1 LSLQIKKM
9 LSQKKLFSLLYH
21 DIFDYPLTS
30 EELNKWLAGNIIS
43 KKGVNIDFSDGYYFL
58 KGRKK
63 LVKKRL
69 KRARYSKKKFS
80 IAQKKALLIA
90 KIPTVKFIGITGSLA
105 MNNCKIDSDIDFIL
119 VTKSHTLWITRLFVY
134 LLLLITRTKVRH
146 PKDSIENNKLCLNI
160 WMDELNLKINKKN
173 IYTAHELAQIK
184 PLVDKGNIFSELIY
198 ANSWIL
204 NYWPNAVNLSKTFS
218 GKSELNKKNTCFLI
232 KFLNKLFFKAQLFYM
247 KPKHT
252 NEKTTLF
259 QAFFHPNDLSIKVLK
274 RLG

>member
-1 LSLQIKKM
+1 M

-30 EELNKWLAGNIIS
+30 EELNKWLAGSIIS
-43 KKGVNIDFSDGYYFL
+43 KKDIDIDFSDGYYFL

-90 KIPTVKFIGITGSLA
+90 KIPTVKFVGITGSLA
-105 MNNCKIDSDIDFIL
+105 MDNCKIDSDIDFIL
-119 VTKSHTLWITRLFVY
+119 ITKSHTLWITRLFVY

-184 PLVDKGNIFSELIY
+184 PLVDKDNVFSELIY

-204 NYWPNAVNLSKTFS
+204 KYWPNAVNLSKTFS

-274 RLG
+274 RLS

>member
-1 LSLQIKKM
+1 MSLQIKKM

>member
-1 LSLQIKKM
+1 MSPQIKKM

-21 DIFDYPLTS
+21 NIFDYPLTS

-69 KRARYSKKKFS
+69 NRARYSKKKFS

-146 PKDSIENNKLCLNI
+146 PNDSIENNKLCLNI

-218 GKSELNKKNTCFLI
+218 GKPELNKKNTCFLI